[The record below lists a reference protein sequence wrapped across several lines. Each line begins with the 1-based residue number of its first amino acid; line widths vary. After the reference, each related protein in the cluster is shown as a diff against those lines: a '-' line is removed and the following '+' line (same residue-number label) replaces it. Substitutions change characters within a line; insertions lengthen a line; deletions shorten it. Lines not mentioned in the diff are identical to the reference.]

1 MQETFVVLAALSLV
15 LGVQCAPQKV
25 ISVTLDSKWSST
37 PLHLEAS
44 EFFAEES
51 NDYFWRFVSD
61 FQNVDLATFSN
72 STPKAQYETVLEV
85 ASKHL
90 SPARL
95 ALLKLSLSLRSHSPA
110 VETFQQ
116 VRCKTPWP
124 VYRCMTNA
132 NYIPASENRS
142 KQIAFDG
149 RSVWQKFNNMKFR
162 VVNIKMTF

>member
-1 MQETFVVLAALSLV
+1 MQETFVVLATLGLV

-51 NDYFWRFVSD
+51 NDHFWRFVSD

-90 SPARL
+90 SPAKL

-116 VRCKTPWP
+116 
-124 VYRCMTNA
+124 
-132 NYIPASENRS
+132 
-142 KQIAFDG
+142 
-149 RSVWQKFNNMKFR
+149 
-162 VVNIKMTF
+162 